1 MPKCKNDPE
10 RSYNGDEPSPKGLGY
25 CAHAEKNS
33 TTKTGKDGNKW
44 IIKTLESGTKRWI
57 KVNKKLQHDCSNFVI
72 YKKTIKNQY
81 PIILPGL
88 LIDNQFYLWKSYN
101 NFEKKPSKLPRNI
114 IKKRLT
120 KAEIKKYCGSEKNVD
135 KTNHH
140 PGFKLYFVS
149 FAGSWDIPFIIYIG
163 KEKDSHIAYIYKI
176 NKKNK
181 DTYSLED
188 YGRSEKTTLIKWRK
202 TIKERYTELVGKYH
216 FINKFITDHTILLQL
231 NKTKYLFI
239 WADITEFE
247 IEDTIKEFYADVPGS
262 YASPL
267 AFSDKYLY
275 FMSGG
280 PIIKIPIKYF
290 THLKTKTEKEHAY
303 EYVYGHR
310 GNESLEKNGKKIKQK
325 KISNP

>member
-25 CAHAEKNS
+25 CAHAEKDS

-72 YKKTIKNQY
+72 YKN
-81 PIILPGL
+81 PLLPGL
-88 LIDNQFYLWKSYN
+88 LIDNQFYLWQSYN
-101 NFEKKPSKLPRNI
+101 NFENKPTKLPKNVV
-114 IKKRLT
+114 KKRLT

-188 YGRSEKTTLIKWRK
+188 YMNVHSGRRAKTTLIKWRK

-216 FINKFITDHTILLQL
+216 FINKFITDDAILLQL

-239 WADITEFE
+239 WENITEFE
-247 IEDTIKEFYADVPGS
+247 IKDIIKEFYAYVPGS
-262 YASPL
+262 YAFPI
-267 AFSDKYLY
+267 AYGEKYY
-275 FMSGG
+275 YQMWDGKVMQY
-280 PIIKIPIKYF
+280 P
-290 THLKTKTEKEHAY
+290 
-303 EYVYGHR
+303 
-310 GNESLEKNGKKIKQK
+310 LEKLPRLNTKKEREEAYNINISDAGKKIKQK
-325 KISNP
+325 KISNH